1 LGRIGEVLVRHRSTS
16 ITTTVLPVI
25 TLLFVFATAL
35 GSWDASVAMWQAP
48 ATAKPATTRITITVP
63 DEDTILA
70 VNDKLIPGPGTSR
83 TFETPPIAPGRSVDY
98 TFVATWNPNT
108 YTTIT
113 RRRVVQVKGGEIF
126 NVNLMVDDPNDRV
139 RVMYVPTPSDIAAEM
154 VKLAGVTSSDI
165 VFEPG
170 CGDARVTIAAVKAGA
185 RKGVGIDIDPE
196 RVEDSRAKVKEA
208 GLADRIDIRLG
219 DALDIKD
226 LSTASVVF
234 LYMGDHFDMLIR
246 PILWR
251 DLKVGARVVSHR
263 FLMGDW
269 KPDKTVTIPS
279 DQGGEYEL
287 HLWTVTEDVK
297 KRLARD

>member
-1 LGRIGEVLVRHRSTS
+1 VRQRSTS
-16 ITTTVLPVI
+16 ITATIWPAI
-25 TLLFVFATAL
+25 TLLFVFAIGPGRRDVSAAV
-35 GSWDASVAMWQAP
+35 SWQA
-48 ATAKPATTRITITVP
+48 AASAKPATTRITITVP
-63 DEDTILA
+63 HEDTILA
-70 VNDKLIPGPGTSR
+70 VNDKLLPDTGTSR
-83 TFETPPIAPGRSVDY
+83 TFDTPPIAPGRSVNF
-98 TFVATWNPNT
+98 TFVATWQPNS

-113 RRRVVQVKGGEIF
+113 RRRVVPVKGGEKIL

-139 RVMYVPTPSDIAAEM
+139 RVAYVPTPFDIAAEM

-185 RKGVGIDIDPE
+185 KKGVGVDIDPE
-196 RVEDSRAKVKEA
+196 RVTDSQEKAKEA
-208 GLADRIDIRLG
+208 GLADRVEIRLG

-226 LSTASVVF
+226 LSTATVVF

-269 KPDKTVTIPS
+269 KPDKTITIS
-279 DQGGEYEL
+279 DEYGLPYEI
-287 HLWTVTEDVK
+287 HLWTITEAH
-297 KRLARD
+297 KRQ

>member
-1 LGRIGEVLVRHRSTS
+1 MRQRLQST
-16 ITTTVLPVI
+16 ITVLCAAALICAGGI
-25 TLLFVFATAL
+25 TSPAA
-35 GSWDASVAMWQAP
+35 AAQA
-48 ATAKPATTRITITVP
+48 AVQAKPATARITVTVP
-63 DEDTILA
+63 DEETILA
-70 VNDKLIPGPGTSR
+70 INDKLVPGPGTSR
-83 TFETPPIAPGRSVDY
+83 VFETPPIPAGRAVDY
-98 TFVATWNPNT
+98 TFVATWNPNS
-108 YTTIT
+108 YTTMT
-113 RRRVVQVKGGEIF
+113 RRRVVPIKGGEIF

-139 RVMYVPTPSDIAAEM
+139 RVMYVPTPEDIAAEM
-154 VKLAGVTSSDI
+154 VKLAGVTSADI

-185 RKGVGIDIDPE
+185 KKGVGIDIDPE
-196 RVEDSRAKVKEA
+196 RVEDSQSKVKEA

-226 LSTASVVF
+226 LSTATVVF

-251 DLKVGARVVSHR
+251 DLKVGSRVVSHR

-269 KPDKTVTIPS
+269 KPDKTITIPS

-287 HLWTVTEDVK
+287 HLWTITEDVK
-297 KRLARD
+297 RRLAKP